1 MSMAFFKLFKGKEI
15 GALGQVDALDKTLIK
30 TKVNVHK
37 LGLEDGSV
45 GVGLNIVSKGFLS
58 YSSLPISLDETQ
70 AKELVNKINEVFS
83 LK

>member
-1 MSMAFFKLFKGKEI
+1 MAFFKQFKGKEI

-70 AKELVNKINEVFS
+70 AKELVNKINEAFC

>member
-1 MSMAFFKLFKGKEI
+1 MALFKLFKGREI

-70 AKELVNKINEVFS
+70 AKELVNKINEAFC

>member
-1 MSMAFFKLFKGKEI
+1 MALFKLFKGKEI
-15 GALGQVDALDKTLIK
+15 GALGQIDALAKTLIK

-58 YSSLPISLDETQ
+58 YSSLPISLNEAQ
-70 AKELVNKINEVFS
+70 AKELVNKINEAFS
-83 LK
+83 LKSL

>member
-1 MSMAFFKLFKGKEI
+1 MAFFKLFKGKEI

-37 LGLEDGSV
+37 LDLEDGSV

-70 AKELVNKINEVFS
+70 AKELVNKINEAFS